1 MASES
6 LDLGNDGS
14 SCRVR
19 HSSSGLRALLKR
31 GRRNY
36 KSQEVKVIREEP
48 TETADLSSWKLMNCG
63 ACVGPMPSACKWHLC
78 SLVCCMTPSSRFRTC
93 PWNMLFFFSESIPH
107 AGIPHPAG
115 CRGRILGLPQLA
127 MSCFIDANG
136 RPDPF

>member
-19 HSSSGLRALLKR
+19 HSSSGLGALLKR
-31 GRRNY
+31 GRRDY
-36 KSQEVKVIREEP
+36 KSQKVKVIREEP
-48 TETADLSSWKLMNCG
+48 TETAHLSSWKLMNCG

-93 PWNMLFFFSESIPH
+93 PWNMLFLFLNLFLMQGYLILL
-107 AGIPHPAG
+107 G
-115 CRGRILGLPQLA
+115 CRGRSLGLPQLA
-127 MSCFIDANG
+127 MSCFVDANG